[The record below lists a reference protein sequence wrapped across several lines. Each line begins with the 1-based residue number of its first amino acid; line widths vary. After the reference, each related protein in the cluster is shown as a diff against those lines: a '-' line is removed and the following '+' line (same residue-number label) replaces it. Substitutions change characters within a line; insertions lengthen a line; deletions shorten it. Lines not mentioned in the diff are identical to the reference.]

1 METTKL
7 KRFACFARRSLRQQ
21 VTEKLEAVL
30 FEESAAR
37 RESAEAVRN
46 LELIA
51 VIRDAVHCFEGDNYQ
66 QQFSQLAAWSET
78 PAIGDAALKNEGNQ
92 ATQAENKVE
101 YVPSYS
107 VQVPFDKAWLANES
121 DVEHYL
127 KSMREALLKEI
138 RKGKRIQI

>member
-1 METTKL
+1 METAKL
-7 KRFACFARRSLRQQ
+7 KRFACFARRSLRKQ
-21 VTEKLEAVL
+21 VSERLEDVL

-51 VIRDAVHCFEGDNYQ
+51 VTRDAVHCFEGDNYQ
-66 QQFSQLAAWSET
+66 QQFSQLVAWPEMPVADDS
-78 PAIGDAALKNEGNQ
+78 ALKNEGNRVP
-92 ATQAENKVE
+92 QAETKAE

-107 VQVPFDKAWLANES
+107 VQVPFDKAWLADES

-138 RKGKRIQI
+138 RKGKRVQI